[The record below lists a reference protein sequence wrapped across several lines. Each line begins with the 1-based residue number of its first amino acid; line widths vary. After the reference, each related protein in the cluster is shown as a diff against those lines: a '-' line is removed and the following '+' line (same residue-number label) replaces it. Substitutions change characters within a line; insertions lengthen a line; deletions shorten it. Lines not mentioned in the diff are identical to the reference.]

1 MTILETGFQSPMK
14 KKKNHR
20 VQHDYSM
27 AKLSWVL
34 VLCLI
39 DMSSLRGPSL
49 MPVELP
55 FKWIVTLVQGISTPA
70 ADWLQIMGLDTN
82 ENVEPP
88 VQK

>member
-1 MTILETGFQSPMK
+1 
-14 KKKNHR
+14 
-20 VQHDYSM
+20 
-27 AKLSWVL
+27 
-34 VLCLI
+34 
-39 DMSSLRGPSL
+39 

-70 ADWLQIMGLDTN
+70 ADWLQIMGLDTS